1 MKNKKGFTLTEL
13 IGVIVL
19 LGIIA
24 LISVPIL
31 NKVIQNS
38 KQKAYD
44 AQVKEI
50 ISSAKKWGTEHDSEL
65 PKINKNYKA
74 ITLKELVKDG
84 YLEDD
89 KLLDPRDNK
98 DLVEAG
104 YCVNIRY
111 NSKKYSYEFNES
123 CMIEPPKFKEL
134 DYIYAQYYKFK
145 DYLDFYASI
154 DIKKW
159 DDIVVS
165 DDSKLTF
172 EIEYKKDDKYNKLDC
187 SYNEE
192 NGMTCNLNGE
202 KNIADVKITVF
213 DSYGQSNS
221 IILDTY
227 KIG

>member
-31 NKVIQNS
+31 NKVIKNA
-38 KQKAYD
+38 KEKAYN

-50 ISSAKKWGTEHDSEL
+50 VSAAKKWGTEHDSEL
-65 PKINKNYKA
+65 PKINKNYKSVS
-74 ITLKELVKDG
+74 LKELVKDG
-84 YLEDD
+84 YLEED
-89 KLLDPRDNK
+89 KILNPRNDE

-104 YCVNIRY
+104 YCVNIKY
-111 NSKKYSYEFNES
+111 NSKKYSYEFSET

-134 DYIYAQYYKFK
+134 DYIYVQYYKFK

-154 DIKKW
+154 DIKEWK
-159 DDIVVS
+159 DIVVS
-165 DDSKLTF
+165 DDSELTF
-172 EIEYKKDDKYNKLDC
+172 EIEYQKDSMYTKLDC
-187 SYNEE
+187 SYNEDS
-192 NGMTCNLNGE
+192 GMTCDLKGE
-202 KNIADVKITVF
+202 KNIDNVRITVF

-221 IILDTY
+221 LILETY

>member
-1 MKNKKGFTLTEL
+1 MKNKNGFTLTEL

-31 NKVIQNS
+31 NKTIKNS
-38 KQKAYD
+38 KEKAYN

-50 ISSAKKWGTEHDSEL
+50 VSAAKKWGAQHDSEL

-74 ITLKELVKDG
+74 VSLKELIKEG
-84 YLEDD
+84 YLEED
-89 KLLDPRDNK
+89 KILDPRNNE

-104 YCVNIRY
+104 YCVNIKY
-111 NSKKYSYEFNES
+111 SSKKYIYEFSES
-123 CMIEPPKFKEL
+123 CMIEPPKFKDL
-134 DYIYAQYYKFK
+134 DYIYAQYYKFR

-154 DIKKW
+154 DIKDW
-159 DDIVVS
+159 TDIVIS

-172 EIEYKKDDKYNKLDC
+172 EIEYQKDDTYNKLDC

-192 NGMTCNLNGE
+192 LGMNCNLNGE
-202 KNIADVKITVF
+202 KNVKNLRITVY

-221 IILDTY
+221 LALETY